1 MDNSKQGSM
10 PELSNKTGMGGMGD
24 QAMSPMSGMQGM
36 MNNSMG
42 GMNGNMGGGG
52 MNGMNMMNGGMMNP
66 GMNSMMH
73 GMNNGMGNMQ
83 GMSGFSQN
91 QVNVRLAGE
100 LLQCSTRYL
109 IKIYDVG
116 LAVVLVNDKLTS
128 KILRAL
134 NSFLKFSEVE
144 QELT

>member
-1 MDNSKQGSM
+1 MMDNSKQGSM

-91 QVNVRLAGE
+91 QVNVRPPAGG
-100 LLQCSTRYL
+100 CCTRYL

-116 LAVVLVNDKLTS
+116 LAVVLVNDKLSS

-134 NSFLKFSEVE
+134 NSLLKFSEVE

>member
-1 MDNSKQGSM
+1 MDNSKQGNM
-10 PELSNKTGMGGMGD
+10 PELANKTGMGGMGD

-91 QVNVRLAGE
+91 QVNVRPVPGG
-100 LLQCSTRYL
+100 CYSTRYL

-116 LAVVLVNDKLTS
+116 LAVVLVNDKLSS